1 MSENRNLMEVTELC
15 KYFPVSRGRVL
26 KAVDGVNFGIR
37 KGEVLGLV
45 GESGCGKTTIGRLI
59 LNLLPLTSGEV
70 VFGGVKVHEL
80 SKDKMRRVRRRMQI
94 VFQDPYAS
102 LNPRMTVGNI
112 LTFPMKVQGLYEG
125 RRKERAI
132 YLLERVGMRA
142 SDINRYPHEFSGG
155 QLQRIGIARALSVD
169 PEFIVADEPVS
180 ALDVSVQSQVLNLF
194 KELQEEFHLTC
205 LFIAHDL
212 SVVEFIS
219 GRIAVL
225 YLGKVVELAPSDV
238 LYESHQHPYTKSL
251 LSAIPLPD
259 PKIEQSKPPFS
270 LTGETTS
277 PINPPPGCRF
287 YSRCP
292 KKKEICKEK
301 QPQLVEVEKEHYVS
315 CFFLD

>member
-1 MSENRNLMEVTELC
+1 MNQNQTLVEVKSLC
-15 KYFPVSRGRVL
+15 KYFPVSRSMLL
-26 KAVDGVNFGIR
+26 KAVDDVSFKVR
-37 KGEVLGLV
+37 KSTVLGLV
-45 GESGCGKTTIGRLI
+45 GESGCGKTTIGRLL
-59 LNLLPLTSGEV
+59 LNLLHPTSGEV
-70 VFGGVKVHEL
+70 IFDDVNLQAL
-80 SKDKMRRVRRRMQI
+80 SKPEMRKIRRRMQI

-102 LNPRMTVGNI
+102 LNPRMTIGSI

-125 RRKERAI
+125 GHQERAVS
-132 YLLERVGMRA
+132 LLERVGMRA
-142 SDINRYPHEFSGG
+142 LDMNRYPHEFSGG
-155 QLQRIGIARALSVD
+155 QLQRIGIARTLAVN

-180 ALDVSVQSQVLNLF
+180 ALDVSIQSQVLNLF

-219 GRIAVL
+219 DYIAVL
-225 YLGKVVELAPSDV
+225 YLGKIVERAHSDV
-238 LYESHQHPYTKSL
+238 LYKSHQHPYTKSL

-259 PKIEQSKPPFS
+259 PKIQQSKPPFL

-292 KKKEICKEK
+292 VRLPKCKEED
-301 QPQLVEVEKEHYVS
+301 PQLVEIDKDHHVS
-315 CFFLD
+315 CFLME

>member
-1 MSENRNLMEVTELC
+1 MIGDKNVVEVKDLC
-15 KYFPVSRGRVL
+15 KYFPVSRGRLL
-26 KAVDGVNFGIR
+26 KAVDGVNFGIP
-37 KGEVLGLV
+37 KGKVLGLV

-70 VFGGVKVHEL
+70 VFSGVKLHEL
-80 SKDKMRRVRRRMQI
+80 PKDEMRKMRRRMQI
-94 VFQDPYAS
+94 VFQDPYSS
-102 LNPRMTVGNI
+102 LNPRMTIGNI

-125 RRKERAI
+125 SRRDRAN
-132 YLLERVGMRA
+132 YLLERVGLRA
-142 SDINRYPHEFSGG
+142 SDMNRYPHEFSGG
-155 QLQRIGIARALSVD
+155 QLQRIGLARTLSVD

-180 ALDVSVQSQVLNLF
+180 ALDVSIQSQVLNLF

-219 GRIAVL
+219 DRIAVL
-225 YLGKVVELAPSDV
+225 YLGKIVEVAPSEV
-238 LYESHQHPYTKSL
+238 LYTSHRHPYTKSL
-251 LSAIPLPD
+251 LGAIPLPD
-259 PKIEQSKPPFS
+259 PKVEQNKPPFS

-292 KKKEICKEK
+292 SKKNICEEENPK
-301 QPQLVEVEKEHYVS
+301 LVEIAKDHYLA
-315 CFFLD
+315 CFLME

>member
-142 SDINRYPHEFSGG
+142 SDMNRYPHEFSGG

-219 GRIAVL
+219 DRIAVL

-287 YSRCP
+287 HSRCP

>member
-219 GRIAVL
+219 DRIAVL

-287 YSRCP
+287 CSRCP
-292 KKKEICKEK
+292 KKREICKEK